1 MKEKIM
7 SEDKKTTFPSA
18 IDWKSLDTIV
28 RQWAV
33 MSQFEQDQ
41 ENYQNLKSQYE

>member
-1 MKEKIM
+1 MTNNE
-7 SEDKKTTFPSA
+7 KTTFPSK
-18 IDWKSLDTIV
+18 IDWKPLDDVT

-41 ENYQNLKSQYE
+41 ENYQKLKESYE